1 MVVVVRAS
9 ASNEAYTETIDFG
22 AAAEQELLR
31 ELLQRAVD
39 EVARRYEHRYLEPS
53 LVSFVLARMV
63 HDADPTFSEA
73 FVRAE
78 FLKLALEFTEQLD
91 RATRGRF
98 SLSHVWKT

>member
-1 MVVVVRAS
+1 MRVS
-9 ASNEAYTETIDFG
+9 TLNQAYAETIDFG
-22 AAAEQELLR
+22 AAAQQERLR

-63 HDADPTFSEA
+63 HEADPTFSEA
-73 FVRAE
+73 LVRAE
-78 FLKLALEFTEQLD
+78 FLKSALEFSEQLD

>member
-1 MVVVVRAS
+1 MRAS
-9 ASNEAYTETIDFG
+9 ASNEAYAETIDFG
-22 AAAEQELLR
+22 AAAEQERLR

-39 EVARRYEHRYLEPS
+39 DVARRYEHRYLEPS
-53 LVSFVLARMV
+53 LVSFVLARLV
-63 HDADPTFSEA
+63 HEADPAFSEA

-78 FLKLALEFTEQLD
+78 FLKLALDYTEHLD

>member
-1 MVVVVRAS
+1 VVLVVRAS
-9 ASNEAYTETIDFG
+9 ASNQVYAETIGFG
-22 AAAEQELLR
+22 AVAGQERLR
-31 ELLQRAVD
+31 ELLQLAVD

-63 HDADPTFSEA
+63 HEADPAFSEA

-78 FLKLALEFTEQLD
+78 FLKLALDFTEQLD

>member
-1 MVVVVRAS
+1 VLVVRTS
-9 ASNEAYTETIDFG
+9 ASNQVYAETIDFG
-22 AAAEQELLR
+22 AVAGQERLR
-31 ELLQRAVD
+31 ELLQLAVD

-63 HDADPTFSEA
+63 HEADPAFSEA

-78 FLKLALEFTEQLD
+78 FLKLALDFTEQLD

>member
-1 MVVVVRAS
+1 
-9 ASNEAYTETIDFG
+9 
-22 AAAEQELLR
+22 
-31 ELLQRAVD
+31 
-39 EVARRYEHRYLEPS
+39 
-53 LVSFVLARMV
+53 V

-91 RATRGRF
+91 RATHGRF

>member
-1 MVVVVRAS
+1 MVLVVRAS
-9 ASNEAYTETIDFG
+9 VSNQVYAETVDLG
-22 AAAEQELLR
+22 AVAGQERLR
-31 ELLQRAVD
+31 ELLQLAVD

-63 HDADPTFSEA
+63 HEADPAFSEA

-78 FLKLALEFTEQLD
+78 FLKLALDFTEQLD